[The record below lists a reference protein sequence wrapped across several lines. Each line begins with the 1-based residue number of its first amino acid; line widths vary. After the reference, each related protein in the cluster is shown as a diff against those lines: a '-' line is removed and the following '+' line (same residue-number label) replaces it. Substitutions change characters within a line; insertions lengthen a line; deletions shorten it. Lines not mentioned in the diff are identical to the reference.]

1 MKMAQVCLL
10 KMWKHEN
17 NPGQCLVI
25 VRFVL
30 VKANQMHGKV
40 NNFELKKFVVG
51 KFFFFFF
58 WVVRSP
64 MLDLF
69 KQ

>member
-1 MKMAQVCLL
+1 MAQVCLL

-40 NNFELKKFVVG
+40 NNFEFKISLWSAS
-51 KFFFFFF
+51 FFFFFF
-58 WVVRSP
+58 
-64 MLDLF
+64 
-69 KQ
+69 